1 MKMYI
6 EITQPKDPEFK
17 DRYVKGKCL
26 CIYQEDIC
34 VEKIITIA
42 KSTEIFNFGR
52 SLDDLS
58 QEWDYKIITKEEYEE
73 FKLECL

>member
-6 EITQPKDPEFK
+6 DVTEPKDPEFIG
-17 DRYVKGKCL
+17 RYAQGRCL
-26 CIYQEDIC
+26 CVYQEDIC
-34 VEKIITIA
+34 VERIVATP
-42 KSTEIFNFGR
+42 KSTEMFNFGR

-58 QEWDYKIITKEEYEE
+58 QEWNYKIITKEQYEE